1 MFSKLKIF
9 LKSKLVFANFF
20 LGEWLWKLRLSIII
34 LLIGKKNNL
43 GKALNGLKTKGYYVF
58 DNYYSN
64 QEVEQIK
71 ESCHFQLNLIPDSY
85 LSKYN
90 VDDYIEN
97 LDIEENN
104 ISIERMSGSIKLKKI
119 NQTGNYLKK
128 ISQNFFLL
136 SLSLIQQC
144 KLAKKALLIFSL
156 SHDGSFKNDKVPG
169 SVSDKNNIASRMH
182 FDTYYHSL
190 KAYVALEDITEDN
203 GPFAYLEG
211 SSTDHSLNEN
221 YLGSARV
228 NHNLKSDIQK
238 PHEISENFKN
248 KYKDKI
254 FYGNQKKGDLVI
266 MDTKGIHF
274 ASMLK
279 KGQRELLWF
288 YY

>member
-9 LKSKLVFANFF
+9 FKSKIVFANFF
-20 LGEWLWKLRLSIII
+20 LSEWLWKLRLSSIIF
-34 LLIGKKNNL
+34 LIGKKSNL
-43 GKALNGLKTKGYYVF
+43 GKALNGLRTKGYYVF
-58 DNYYSN
+58 DGYYSN
-64 QEVEQIK
+64 HEVEQIK
-71 ESCHFQLNLIPDSY
+71 ENCHYQLNSIPSSY
-85 LSKYN
+85 LSKYDCN
-90 VDDYIEN
+90 DYIEN
-97 LDIEENN
+97 LEIKEKD

-119 NQTGNYLKK
+119 NQTGNYLNK

-136 SLSLIQQC
+136 SLSIIQQF

-156 SHDGSFKNDKVPG
+156 SHDGSFKNEKVPG
-169 SVSDKNNIASRMH
+169 SVSEKNNIASAMH

-190 KAYVALEDITEDN
+190 KAYVALEDIYQEN

-211 SSTDHSLNEN
+211 SSTDNSLNKN

-228 NHNLKSDIQK
+228 NHDLKSDIHK

-274 ASMLK
+274 ASILK